1 MILVKPSDYLIRF
14 KKKYPTK
21 EVMLMYSVGKG
32 IVLIEAPEK
41 GFKGTEDAIT
51 SYLMTNKG
59 IIKEID
65 PNWDINGYMKMHN
78 PKNLIFEK
86 E

>member
-1 MILVKPSDYLIRF
+1 MIFEKPSDYLVRF

-21 EVMLMYSVGKG
+21 EVMLMYSVGNG

-41 GFKGTEDAIT
+41 GFKGDEDAIT
-51 SYLMTNKG
+51 SFLMTNKG
-59 IIKEID
+59 VVKEID
-65 PNWDINGYMKMHN
+65 PSWDIEAYTKMHN